1 MNISYLPILE
11 FTIKSNPAIT
21 NVHKELDEALRKKVA
36 EYVRKIDVGIKDIV
50 IEKENYKNRNTGEIL
65 VLKTVH
71 SVYDDDVNEIGES
84 TLYTLVDLGVKQD
97 DTFDKDYLKGKYG
110 AIPIVQ
116 SFFDKGSVE

>member
-50 IEKENYKNRNTGEIL
+50 IEKENYKNRN
-65 VLKTVH
+65 
-71 SVYDDDVNEIGES
+71 SRFRS
-84 TLYTLVDLGVKQD
+84 
-97 DTFDKDYLKGKYG
+97 
-110 AIPIVQ
+110 
-116 SFFDKGSVE
+116 